1 MEGSE
6 RACPTQDRHG
16 QTEQLSPPD
25 QRSPDRSMRMRS
37 SERDSRAFPL
47 PMHKMDDIPNGD
59 ATMYSYTQKQHIFLP
74 GREDT
79 DGCQV
84 LEPRLG
90 SCSGNDTVCDGNR
103 TT

>member
-16 QTEQLSPPD
+16 KTEQLSPPD
-25 QRSPDRSMRMRS
+25 QRSSDRSMRMRS

-59 ATMYSYTQKQHIFLP
+59 VTMYSYTQKQHIFLP
-74 GREDT
+74 ASTGSIVI
-79 DGCQV
+79 GSYP
-84 LEPRLG
+84 PRRSDSEQSSFR
-90 SCSGNDTVCDGNR
+90 SCR
-103 TT
+103 RR